1 LATSQKAF
9 WAVLAVLLFLGT
21 GCGVKKTKV
30 KPDQL
35 MLPSFPMT
43 RAEAIR
49 RLEQISRDSQG
60 IQNLNAK
67 VTVQAKIGG
76 VRTPTMSTSPSLD
89 GTLLLQRPDNIRLRT
104 KIFGGLATVFD
115 LVSNGQTY
123 RFLIPERKQ
132 LWEGKES
139 GPPVGAISND
149 QMINTFVTLRPK
161 QVQDAVLI
169 NVLPLIENSAT
180 QVPVESVAVRED
192 RKVYYV
198 VYFTNGSH
206 RESRIVEKVWFDL
219 STDKQAIVR
228 RQTFK
233 TQEAGISIPAKIE
246 IEFPDREIVLII
258 TVDPASAVVNGK
270 LSDSAFDLD
279 SGNAE
284 IKTLPLK
291 GIASTP

>member
-1 LATSQKAF
+1 
-9 WAVLAVLLFLGT
+9 
-21 GCGVKKTKV
+21 
-30 KPDQL
+30 

-233 TQEAGISIPAKIE
+233 DNGEVDADVRYFEWGKTQEAGISIPAKIE